1 MTRLTELLDDAT
13 GTIEPAFEFSDLTSR
28 VRERRRRRTRRAI
41 VASVVAVVLVA
52 IAVRAAT
59 RDHNK
64 VRVVAPVP
72 PAAPHDVL
80 VFNSTNGIM
89 TVDETNRI
97 VSVHPLGGWRPG
109 DQPFLSLH
117 VGNSFVVGW
126 GDVHATPLS
135 SRKSI
140 TLGRGV
146 FVPAVEPG
154 GVWLTS
160 YGQVQTKT
168 ERLVDMQG
176 HVLLEGRT
184 PASVALTGAPGGLV
198 LQDGEHGLAI
208 WDARTGKITRRLGT
222 RPAEVAPMHNSL
234 LAWCDDC
241 GRTLNLTDLATG
253 RTTTVPMQL
262 DGRGLDILRTGFSPD
277 GTKFAGI
284 TVPNDFAAPSVT
296 SSIVIVDVATG
307 RVLRTLE
314 THMRYP
320 TVAWSPDSARLYV
333 HGDHSVVHYDMT
345 TFAAESFGDA
355 PAGAGDLATVLTA
368 TDAAQLPPEP
378 LRSAAA
384 CYPSATWIAPN
395 GSGLACSYRF

>member
-28 VRERRRRRTRRAI
+28 VRDRRRRRTRRAI

-52 IAVRAAT
+52 VAVRAAT

-89 TVDETNRI
+89 TVDETDRI
-97 VSVHPLGGWRPG
+97 VSVHPLEGWRPG

-135 SRKSI
+135 SRKSVV
-140 TLGRGV
+140 LGRGV

-154 GVWLTS
+154 AVWLTS

-176 HVLLEGRT
+176 HVLLAGRT

-198 LQDGEHGLAI
+198 LQGEHGLDI
-208 WDARTGKITRRLGT
+208 WDARSGKITRHLGDAS
-222 RPAEVAPMHNSL
+222 AEAAPMHYSL

-241 GRTLNLTDLATG
+241 GRTLNITNVATG
-253 RTTTVPMQL
+253 STTTTPVHL
-262 DGRGLDILRTGFSPD
+262 NGRFVDILRNGFSPD
-277 GTKFAGI
+277 GTKFAATAI
-284 TVPNDFAAPSVT
+284 DT
-296 SSIVIVDVATG
+296 SSNPGLNARILIIDVATG
-307 RVLRTLE
+307 RVLRTLDAR
-314 THMRYP
+314 TQYP

-333 HGDHSVVHYDMT
+333 HGDHSVVRYDMT
-345 TFAAESFGDA
+345 TFAALSLGDA

-368 TDAAQLPPEP
+368 ADAAQLPAEP
-378 LRSAAA
+378 LRTAAA
-384 CYPSATWIAPN
+384 CQPSATWIAPN